1 MALITELA
9 KKGTLLSGGLMS
21 LYNKGGGKDPSGSII
36 GSSSGSGNP
45 YKLESQ
51 NYRRLAGSSAK
62 KAGGRVDFTP
72 TDSFLNSPIYVED
85 PETMEKA
92 KKGLLPS
99 QWGRLIPLYNT
110 GGGKDPSGSI
120 IGSSSGSGV
129 SKEGLGNWGSI
140 LGSVIAAIGGSLS
153 SDSYANVGPAAGL
166 NVLESLEKS
175 RIKDEELA
183 LEEQKLSLDAAR
195 IMSGGSEK
203 EEVTVGRWSPKE
215 AKEAA
220 KVIAKAN
227 GLYKNEEDIITEAL
241 MKGELAIMAEPSMAW
256 GLANAFTP
264 GRSASR
270 HVDLPIKKTTKVGQT
285 EKIPY

>member
-1 MALITELA
+1 MAFNIATED
-9 KKGTLLSGGLMS
+9 
-21 LYNKGGGKDPSGSII
+21 LYK
-36 GSSSGSGNP
+36 
-45 YKLESQ
+45 
-51 NYRRLAGSSAK
+51 LAGSSAK
-62 KAGGRVDFTP
+62 KAGGRIDFTP

-85 PETMEKA
+85 PATMELA
-92 KKGLLPS
+92 KKGTLPS
-99 QWGRLIPLYNT
+99 EWGRFRPLYNT

-183 LEEQKLSLDAAR
+183 LEKQKQSLEAAR

-203 EEVTVGRWSPKE
+203 QEVTIGQWSPKE

-220 KVIAKAN
+220 KEIVKAQ
-227 GLYKNEEDIITEAL
+227 GLYKGEEDIIAEAL
-241 MKGELAIMAEPSMAW
+241 MKGEAEIMAEPSMAW
-256 GLANAFTP
+256 GLANKFTP

-270 HVDLPIKKTTKVGQT
+270 RVDLPIKTTTKVGQT